1 MAVAV
6 IVHCFRQF
14 FISLPEFPRTALAH
28 RHMHMHSHARSY
40 ARTIITFH
48 SFAAAAAAAAAAAV
62 AVAATVA
69 AHMVNMYGRY
79 CFLVK
84 YERAL

>member
-1 MAVAV
+1 
-6 IVHCFRQF
+6 
-14 FISLPEFPRTALAH
+14 
-28 RHMHMHSHARSY
+28 MHMHSHARSY

-48 SFAAAAAAAAAAAV
+48 SFAAAAAAAAAV